1 MDEDSALKIGNY
13 SFSGKNLIVVGLI
26 IVGAFFA
33 YVLFHN
39 RSASST
45 TTAAATD
52 TSGGTS
58 SGDSSDPS
66 AIGSLESSIQ
76 SLSQAEA
83 AQTAALGGIAKN
95 ADSAA
100 RDAAG
105 ARTDASVALNGVNK
119 LLGGSTPAPK
129 PTSVPAPK
137 PPPAKTTT
145 VTATQTKTV
154 GTPAATKNTVTT
166 KPPVAGK
173 GSSVGSDVWHITAAG
188 LGLN

>member
-13 SFSGKNLIVVGLI
+13 SFSGKNLIVIGLI

-33 YVLFHN
+33 WVLFHN
-39 RSASST
+39 RASTST
-45 TTAAATD
+45 ATTAATD

-58 SGDSSDPS
+58 GDSSGGDAS
-66 AIGSLESSIQ
+66 AIGSLQSSIQ

-129 PTSVPAPK
+129 PAPAPGK
-137 PPPAKTTT
+137 PPAKTTT

-154 GTPAATKNTVTT
+154 GTAASTKNTVTT
-166 KPPVAGK
+166 KPPAGK
-173 GSSVGSDVWHITAAG
+173 GSSVGSDAWHITAAG